1 MVFHLFWP
9 FWNLK
14 FITIAN
20 FILFTT
26 KKRVNFATDM
36 KTSAIIRF
44 LILGVLWLAL
54 VLMIVLRTERFT
66 LYTLFVIVASAIII
80 FVPVY
85 KKYVKNDRA

>member
-1 MVFHLFWP
+1 
-9 FWNLK
+9 
-14 FITIAN
+14 
-20 FILFTT
+20 
-26 KKRVNFATDM
+26 M

>member
-1 MVFHLFWP
+1 
-9 FWNLK
+9 
-14 FITIAN
+14 
-20 FILFTT
+20 
-26 KKRVNFATDM
+26 M

-44 LILGVLWLAL
+44 LILGALWLAL